1 MDNNKFNGFKPSNGL
16 SIIIIALILV
26 LFIVDHSA
34 IALIASTI
42 FGAFIIYNHRSL
54 QIKKQELEKYIEKFS
69 TAIDIDSKNI
79 LLRVPFPLII
89 INEKGQILWHNASL
103 STIFESSEIL
113 GKNVSSLIKDV
124 DVKKIINSKKISYKN
139 LLINHKYYDM
149 HLSNIEP
156 KGNKKGNITLL
167 YFIDVTNEYYLRKE
181 LQDSKDA
188 VMLIEVDNLDEVLK
202 VTDADKR
209 PLLEAEIERKINSY
223 NEGLNGV
230 LKKYFTGKY
239 ILFLRNKYINKEIEK
254 KFDILDTIREIN
266 LTNKLSV
273 TLSIGVGVSGDTPLE
288 NYNLAVSAI
297 ELALGRGGDQAVV
310 KTTERLL
317 FFGGK
322 TKEIEKRTKVRARV
336 LAHALLDVIKNS
348 SNIFIM
354 GHVNPDIDCF
364 GAAIGLNSV
373 IRSLGKDAYIVLDEV
388 NNSIESIYDQYVSVD
403 GNESVIIKSSQ
414 CFSMADENSLLIV
427 VDTNSRSYLL
437 NGNVLDIIKK
447 VVIIDHHRRS
457 KSGIEE
463 PLLHYIETYA
473 SSTSELITEMIQ
485 YMKESHKLSIIEAEA
500 LLAGITVDTKNFCFK
515 TGVRTFEAAAFLRSQ
530 GADTIEV
537 KKLFANDLERV
548 IARSEIIKSA
558 KVENS
563 VAIAICPTN
572 IEDNVLAAQAA
583 DELLNITGIQAS
595 FVLVKIGCDVVISGR
610 SLGEINVQLILEEL
624 GGGGHLTMA
633 GARVEKGDL
642 SQVTIQLKEAVDK
655 YLREGED

>member
-1 MDNNKFNGFKPSNGL
+1 MDNNKLNWFKPSNGL
-16 SIIIIALILV
+16 SVIIIVLIII
-26 LFIVDHSA
+26 LFLVDHST
-34 IALIASTI
+34 IALIASTVFI
-42 FGAFIIYNHRSL
+42 AFIIYNNRSL
-54 QIKKQELEKYIEKFS
+54 QIKRQELEKYIEKFS
-69 TAIDIDSKNI
+69 ASIDIDSKNI

-103 STIFESSEIL
+103 SSIFESSEIL
-113 GKNVSSLIKDV
+113 GKNVSALIKDI
-124 DVKKIINSKKISYKN
+124 DVKKIINSKKVSYKN
-139 LLINHKYYDM
+139 LLINNKYYDM

-156 KGNKKGNITLL
+156 KGNKKGSITLL
-167 YFIDVTNEYYLRKE
+167 YFIDVTNEYYLKKE
-181 LQDSKDA
+181 LEDSRDA

-209 PLLEAEIERKINSY
+209 PLLEAEIERTINGY
-223 NEGLNGV
+223 NENLNGV

-239 ILFLRNKYINKEIEK
+239 ILFLRNKYINKEVEK
-254 KFDILDTIREIN
+254 KFEILDAIREIN

-273 TLSIGVGVSGDTPLE
+273 TLSIGVGVLGDTPLE
-288 NYNLAVSAI
+288 NYNLASSAI
-297 ELALGRGGDQAVV
+297 ELALGRGGDQAVI
-310 KTTERLL
+310 KTTDRLL

-322 TKEIEKRTKVRARV
+322 TKEVEKRTKVRARV

-354 GHVNPDIDCF
+354 GHVNPDIDCL

-373 IRSLGKDAYIVLDEV
+373 IRSLGKDAFIVLDEV
-388 NNSIESIYDQYVSVD
+388 NSGIESIYEQYVSFEE
-403 GNESVIIKSSQ
+403 NESVIIKSSQ

-427 VDTNSRSYLL
+427 VDTNNRNYLL
-437 NGNVLDIIKK
+437 NSNVLDIIKK

-457 KSGIEE
+457 KNGIEE

-473 SSTSELITEMIQ
+473 SSTSELVTEMIQ

-500 LLAGITVDTKNFCFK
+500 LLAGITIDTKNFCFK

-548 IARSEIIKSA
+548 IARAEIIKSA
-558 KVENS
+558 EVENS
-563 VAIAICPTN
+563 VAIATCPN
-572 IEDNVLAAQAA
+572 KIEDNVLTAQAA

-595 FVLVKIGCDVVISGR
+595 FVLVKIGDDVVISGR

-633 GARVEKGDL
+633 GARVENGDL
-642 SQVTIQLKEAVDK
+642 NDVVIQLKEAVDK